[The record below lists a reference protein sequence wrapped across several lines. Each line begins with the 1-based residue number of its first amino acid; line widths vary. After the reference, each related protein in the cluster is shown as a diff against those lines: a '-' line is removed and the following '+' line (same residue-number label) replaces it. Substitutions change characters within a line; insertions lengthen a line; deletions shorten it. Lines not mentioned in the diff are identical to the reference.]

1 MRRGLVLLSWCCATL
16 LSACSSTD
24 DSPRAPSVSPH
35 QARRYVPY
43 PDSGALSFKT
53 PGITPYAQQLIDVA
67 TGEWTYFGRQ
77 LTGKYN
83 RAGHKEDERGYR
95 ERVIR
100 YWREGTGRT
109 VTDTVNIGWSGA
121 FIAYVMKLAGTG
133 RDWVYS
139 GSHGGYIRMAIE
151 NRKNGNR
158 NAPFVGFRL
167 DEYAAKPGDL
177 VCARL
182 QRNVTYDRYPADFA
196 AHCDIVVAIKQ
207 RELHV
212 IGGNLTDS
220 VSMRFVD
227 IDDRGHVIDNMR
239 TGWFVVIQNRK

>member
-1 MRRGLVLLSWCCATL
+1 MRRGLVLVAWCCATL

-24 DSPRAPSVSPH
+24 DSTRGPSLSPH

-43 PDSGALSFKT
+43 PATGAVSFKT
-53 PGITPYAQQLIDVA
+53 PDASAYAQRLIDVA
-67 TGEWTYFGRQ
+67 ADEWTYFGRQ

-83 RAGHKEDERGYR
+83 RAGYKENDRGYR

-100 YWREGTGRT
+100 YWREGTGRA

-121 FIAYVMKLAGTG
+121 FIAYVMKLSGTG

-158 NAPFVGFRL
+158 NAAFAGFRL
-167 DEYAAKPGDL
+167 DEYAPKPGDL

-182 QRNVTYDRYPADFA
+182 QRNVSYDRYPADFA
-196 AHCDIVVAIKQ
+196 AHCDVVVAK
-207 RELHV
+207 RPGELHV

-220 VSMRFVD
+220 VSMRFID
-227 IDDRGHVIDNMR
+227 TDDRGRVVDTTK